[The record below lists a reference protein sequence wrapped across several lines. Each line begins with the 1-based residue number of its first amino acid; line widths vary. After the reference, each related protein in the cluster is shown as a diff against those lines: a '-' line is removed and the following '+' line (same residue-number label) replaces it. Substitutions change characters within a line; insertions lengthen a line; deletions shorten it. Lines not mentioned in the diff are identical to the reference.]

1 MCRDAD
7 FCALGRKFAYLSN
20 QFLGDFS
27 VEQPQQV
34 SAQVSFLLRHN
45 NVSAQVSFLLRHNK
59 SVPRYLF
66 SYDTTTFFLLCIR
79 AYEFIGRYQMSK
91 YTVSTEQV
99 LRSGCALL
107 CEVFA

>member
-59 SVPRYLF
+59 SVPVSYNTTSQCPGIF
-66 SYDTTTFFLLCIR
+66 SLTT
-79 AYEFIGRYQMSK
+79 QQ
-91 YTVSTEQV
+91 VSV
-99 LRSGCALL
+99 C
-107 CEVFA
+107 